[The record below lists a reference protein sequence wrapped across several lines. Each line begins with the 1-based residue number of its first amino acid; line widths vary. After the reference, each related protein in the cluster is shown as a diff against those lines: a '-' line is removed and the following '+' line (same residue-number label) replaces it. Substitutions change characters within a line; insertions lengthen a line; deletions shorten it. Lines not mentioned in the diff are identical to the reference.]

1 MFDHTITT
9 TATTNHRT
17 AGGVEIVGMVRS
29 TAARCSCG
37 QTISG
42 KGGAAVANHAKHVKR
57 EQAKEAQQGAAYLPW
72 GQRPKVF
79 TTFVKNPA
87 GGQPIG
93 ITAEGTNASTEADR
107 QAALQAAAARK
118 GLTLPPSTW

>member
-1 MFDHTITT
+1 MFQHTITT
-9 TATTNHRT
+9 VSTTNHRT
-17 AGGVEIVGMVRS
+17 GNGAEIVGMVRS

-57 EQAKEAQQGAAYLPW
+57 EQAKEAQQGDAYLPW

-79 TTFVKNPA
+79 KTYVKDPA
-87 GGQPIG
+87 GGRPIW
-93 ITAEGTNASTEADR
+93 ITAEGTNASDR
-107 QAALQAAAARK
+107 QAVLQAAAAEQ
-118 GLTLPPSTW
+118 GLTLPPSAW